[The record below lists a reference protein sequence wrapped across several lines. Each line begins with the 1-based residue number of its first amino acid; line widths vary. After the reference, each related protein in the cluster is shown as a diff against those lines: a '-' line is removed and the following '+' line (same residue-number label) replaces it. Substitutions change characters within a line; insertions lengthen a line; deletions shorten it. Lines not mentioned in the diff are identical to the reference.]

1 MGGAGSV
8 PGAPGINSRLV
19 WSRHN
24 FPQTPRPAG
33 SWEPKAP
40 EMKALL
46 LPIALSLLA
55 ALRAQD
61 PPSCPLE
68 PQKVSLVEGKA
79 VTHGGRVTRPVS
91 GGGPWPQGKGSGAKG
106 LSVLLSVKPLLSPGL
121 PREQLQ
127 LRAQGSD
134 SWDPRWHGCTLHR
147 EDTSGAE
154 PAPRRRWASC
164 LCLALGAPHA
174 GLFRPTLGVQTCW
187 SPACTGGGRW
197 WVRTQT
203 WPAPRRRLT
212 APPCSDRRNLV
223 CEGHSD

>member
-19 WSRHN
+19 WSGHN
-24 FPQTPRPAG
+24 FPQTPRPTG
-33 SWEPKAP
+33 SWELKDP

-68 PQKVSLVEGKA
+68 PQQVSLVEGKA
-79 VTHGGRVTRPVS
+79 VTRGDRVTRPIS
-91 GGGPWPQGKGSGAKG
+91 GGGLWTRAPHRKGSGSRG
-106 LSVLLSVKPLLSPGL
+106 LSVRLSVRPLLGPGL
-121 PREQLQ
+121 PGEQLH

-134 SWDPRWHGCTLHR
+134 SWDPRWHGYTLCR
-147 EDTSGAE
+147 EDASGVE

-164 LCLALGAPHA
+164 LCLAPGALHA
-174 GLFRPTLGVQTCW
+174 GLF
-187 SPACTGGGRW
+187 
-197 WVRTQT
+197 
-203 WPAPRRRLT
+203 
-212 APPCSDRRNLV
+212 
-223 CEGHSD
+223 

>member
-8 PGAPGINSRLV
+8 PGAGGINSRLV

-79 VTHGGRVTRPVS
+79 VTRGGCMTRPIS
-91 GGGPWPQGKGSGAKG
+91 GGALWPQAPYRKGSGSRG
-106 LSVLLSVKPLLSPGL
+106 LSVRFSVKPLLSPGL
-121 PREQLQ
+121 PGEQLQ
-127 LRAQGSD
+127 LRAQGSE
-134 SWDPRWHGCTLHR
+134 SWDHRWHGCTLRR

-174 GLFRPTLGVQTCW
+174 GLF
-187 SPACTGGGRW
+187 
-197 WVRTQT
+197 
-203 WPAPRRRLT
+203 
-212 APPCSDRRNLV
+212 
-223 CEGHSD
+223 